1 MGSAPWNCT
10 GVGGQGRGARYFLAS
25 PANRFLLA
33 DAPFLPN
40 KETMKPLATLI
51 GLGLVA
57 SLSAQSPLTTT
68 FVANNAAGAGALTFV
83 NLTVTVPAI
92 TVNRLDVNCNSAV
105 GTQGRIRVWQTI
117 TGVPQFSGSE
127 QNFANWQVLAEGSV
141 ISAGLGVAST
151 CCFSVPFTLTSAMG
165 TRGYAFE
172 HIGIAPAYTNGTG
185 TNQNYSNA
193 ELTLA
198 AGVAASNGSYADQVI
213 LGGNVSIP
221 FAVALL
227 GGGNPRVF
235 NGAIHYAVG
244 SSAPV
249 CSFSDRV
256 GNGCGGGYAS
266 WFNISPTPAQAS
278 AKFQG
283 KTVVMS
289 LNADGAYDVNVLPA
303 GPLVPFAGHAPL
315 AGFTTSIAGNVAT
328 DDGEVVTPGLLG
340 NLIHPT
346 GLVTAGSGLVVHTNG
361 MISTGSNLAAL
372 DALGGDDWAPT
383 TTIGFSFPNT
393 TWYTWHDLDI
403 TTAGA
408 IRFNDDGTQVVITYD
423 AVPSAFGVVTA
434 TSTVQYVFDYVG
446 NVSITFQTIDPIAN
460 GGSNAYSGNPWLVG
474 YSPAGVNTRPE
485 YPLDS
490 AVLSSQ
496 HGIAL
501 DTPHVALTS
510 NPRPTFG
517 SSINYDVNNLNAG
530 FPLGFL
536 YFSVANP
543 FAPGLPLAV
552 LGIGKPGCL
561 LNFDLANGIGP
572 FNIVAPGTVLTLNTA
587 TITPSMLGLD
597 FWGQA
602 LVTDLLAADIFAAMT
617 TSNALH
623 QRIENT

>member
-1 MGSAPWNCT
+1 
-10 GVGGQGRGARYFLAS
+10 
-25 PANRFLLA
+25 
-33 DAPFLPN
+33 
-40 KETMKPLATLI
+40 MKPLASLI

-57 SLSAQSPLTTT
+57 SLTAQSPLTTT
-68 FVANNAAGAGALTFV
+68 FVANNAAGPGAVTFV
-83 NLTVTVPAI
+83 NLTVSVPAI
-92 TVNRLDVNCNSAV
+92 TVNRIDLNCNSAA
-105 GTQGRIRVWQTI
+105 GTQGRLRVWQTV
-117 TGVPQFSGSE
+117 TGIPQFSGSE

-141 ISAGLGVAST
+141 ISAGLGLPTT
-151 CCFSVPFTLTSAMG
+151 CCFSTPFTLTSAMG

-172 HIGIAPAYTNGTG
+172 HIGIAPAYTNGNG
-185 TNQNYSNA
+185 TNQNYANA
-193 ELTLA
+193 ELSLA

-213 LGGNVSIP
+213 LGGNVSLP

-235 NGAIHYAVG
+235 NGSIHYAVG
-244 SSAPV
+244 SSAPI
-249 CSFSDRV
+249 CSFSDKV

-266 WFNISPTPAQAS
+266 WFNINATSAQTS

-283 KTVVMS
+283 KTVVMA

-315 AGFTTSIAGNVAT
+315 TGWTTTITGATAT
-328 DDGEVVTPGLLG
+328 DDGEVLTPGLLG

-346 GLVTAGSGLVVHTNG
+346 GVVTAGSSLVVHNNG
-361 MISTGSNLAAL
+361 IISTGSNLAAL
-372 DALGGDDWAPT
+372 AALGADWAPT

-393 TWYTWHDLDI
+393 TWYTWHDFDV

-408 IRFNDDGTQVVITYD
+408 IRYNDDGTQIVITFD
-423 AVPSAFGVVTA
+423 AVPNSGGLVTD

-446 NVSITFQTIDPIAN
+446 NVSITFQTITTVPV
-460 GGSNAYSGNPWLVG
+460 GTNAYSGNPWLIG
-474 YSPAGVNTRPE
+474 YSPAGTNTRPE
-485 YPLDS
+485 YQIDTAL
-490 AVLSSQ
+490 LSSQ
-496 HGIAL
+496 HGIAI
-501 DTPHVALTS
+501 DSPHVALTS

-517 SSINYDVNNLNAG
+517 STINYDVNNLNAG

-543 FAPGLPLAV
+543 FAPGLPLSFI
-552 LGIGKPGCL
+552 GIGKPGCL

-572 FNIVAPGTVLTLNTA
+572 FNIVAPGTVLSLNTA
-587 TITPSMLGLD
+587 VVTPSMLGLD